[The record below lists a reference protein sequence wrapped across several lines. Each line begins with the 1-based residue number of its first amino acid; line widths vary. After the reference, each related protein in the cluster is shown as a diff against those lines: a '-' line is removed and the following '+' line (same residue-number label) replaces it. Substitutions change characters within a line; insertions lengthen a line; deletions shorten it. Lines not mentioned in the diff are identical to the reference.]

1 MVEINTSKYQKKLFK
16 FFKTKLKMM
25 TLFLIVASLVAVNC
39 APFGTK
45 NPMINEGEHFFG
57 GDMLGVK
64 SEVIKLF
71 LKNSKTELNLT
82 I

>member
-1 MVEINTSKYQKKLFK
+1 
-16 FFKTKLKMM
+16 MM

-45 NPMINEGEHFFG
+45 NPMINEGEQFFG

-71 LKNSKTELNLT
+71 LKTELNLT